1 MRARCVSAG
10 IPEELLVGELDAL
23 SPHSARR
30 LLGMLLHDGLISVR
44 QVEAAPAPQPPGIF
58 RRLRQQLHPE
68 PKVPLACLPAAMRRC
83 LQVQQAL
90 RWRSEETGLAA
101 PLEFAKLPWPGL
113 SWHIPHS
120 YSVGVLC

>member
-44 QVEAAPAPQPPGIF
+44 QVEAAPAPQPPAIF

-68 PKVPLACLPAAMRRC
+68 PKVPPACLHAAMRRC

-90 RWRSEETGLAA
+90 TWRSEGTGLAA
-101 PLEFAKLPWPGL
+101 PLKLAILPGL
-113 SWHIPHS
+113 S
-120 YSVGVLC
+120 